1 MKIPYE
7 SARKDCFFA
16 SDYPAEF
23 DIVWNNFEKLE
34 DMQVTLTTDLEILLC
49 SEPNSETS
57 VES

>member
-34 DMQVTLTTDLEILLC
+34 DMQVTLTTDLETLLC
-49 SEPNSETS
+49 SETS